1 MSSRAPFDAVI
12 FDMDGVLINSEPL
25 WHVAEIEVFGA
36 LGVPLTPADCVKTTG
51 RRIDEVARYWFEQ
64 SPWQGPPPERV
75 ARSIVARVCGLVTER
90 GEAMPWAREA
100 VRFVARQ
107 GVRVGLASSSD
118 DVLIRAVLARLGIG
132 SHFEVTHSAEHE
144 PLGKPHPGVY
154 LSTARKLG
162 ARPERCLAI
171 EDSGNGIRAA
181 VAAGMRVV
189 VVPDL
194 PVAPDTLALATA
206 VLPSLEALPAW
217 WTERTTSE

>member
-1 MSSRAPFDAVI
+1 VI

-36 LGVPLTPADCVKTTG
+36 LDVPLTPEDCVKTTG
-51 RRIDEVARYWFEQ
+51 RRIDEVARYWFERR
-64 SPWQGPPPERV
+64 PWQGPPPERV
-75 ARSIVARVCGLVTER
+75 ARSIVARVCELVTER

-100 VRFVARQ
+100 VRFVAEL

-118 DVLIRAVLARLGIG
+118 EVLIRTVLARLGIAA
-132 SHFEVTHSAEHE
+132 HFEVTHSAEHE
-144 PLGKPHPGVY
+144 PHGKPHPGVY
-154 LSTARKLG
+154 LRTAERLG
-162 ARPERCLAI
+162 VRPARCLAI

-181 VAAGMRVV
+181 VAAEMSVV

-194 PVAPDTLALATA
+194 PVAPDVLALATD

-217 WTERTTSE
+217 WTARVTSG

>member
-189 VVPDL
+189 AVPTEL
-194 PVAPDTLALATA
+194 TYGEPFAVAYRRY
-206 VLPSLEALPAW
+206 PSLVEVAAELDGLLDG
-217 WTERTTSE
+217 